1 MNQFFIKRAEYVEVL
16 IPTGNQKQQI
26 YFPDLPNLR
35 TSKNF
40 GIEAY
45 CDAQQTISKTGN
57 AVQGLTECRNANV
70 VLYFEGGEFIEIPL
84 SSLIR
89 SNSVG
94 LMGTTGFYGEIPM
107 LAGQVIVWAKSY
119 VYLTDSANI
128 SNYAGKSFVF
138 NAYYSKN
145 NI

>member
-45 CDAQQTISKTGN
+45 YNDQQVVSKTGN
-57 AVQGLTECRNANV
+57 PVQAINECRNANV
-70 VLYFEGGEFIEIPL
+70 VLYFEGGEFIEVPL
-84 SSLIR
+84 SSFIR
-89 SNSVG
+89 FNTSS
-94 LMGTTGFYGEIPM
+94 FYGETPM

>member
-16 IPTGNQKQQI
+16 IPTGNTKQQI

-35 TSKNF
+35 TSKVF
-40 GIEAY
+40 GFEAY
-45 CDAQQTISKTGN
+45 CDLQQAVSKTGN
-57 AVQGLTECRNANV
+57 AVQPITECKNANV
-70 VLYFEGGEFIEIPL
+70 VLYFEGGNFIEVPL

-89 SNSVG
+89 YNS
-94 LMGTTGFYGEIPM
+94 TGVFGSTFYTGNIPM

-119 VYLTDSANI
+119 IFLTDSANI
-128 SNYAGKSFVF
+128 SFYANKSFVF
-138 NAYYSKN
+138 NAYYSPN